1 MQLLHLDKVAY
12 KVLMKERSAVDKL
25 VLFVGTITPLATIP
39 QIITIYSSRS
49 AANIS
54 VYTWSLY
61 ALSSVLFLCYA
72 IVHRLLP
79 LILSSILWVLVDI
92 IVVAGY
98 LIFN

>member
-1 MQLLHLDKVAY
+1 M
-12 KVLMKERSAVDKL
+12 LMKERTAVDKL

-39 QIITIYSSRS
+39 QIITIYSSQS

-61 ALSSVLFLCYA
+61 AVSSVLFLCYA

-79 LILSSILWVLVDI
+79 LIISSIIWVIVDI

-98 LIFN
+98 FIFN